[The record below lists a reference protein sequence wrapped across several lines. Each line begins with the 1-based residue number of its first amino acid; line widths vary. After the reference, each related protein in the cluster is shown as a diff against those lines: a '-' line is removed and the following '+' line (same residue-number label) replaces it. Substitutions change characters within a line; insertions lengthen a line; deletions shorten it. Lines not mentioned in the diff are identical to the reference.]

1 MSHYI
6 TFPSPVEISD
16 WKLVWSDW
24 RNLFSSVNPYPSILA
39 SMKSSIMRDF
49 FGVGGEDGRCFQLE
63 MVFFPA

>member
-24 RNLFSSVNPYPSILA
+24 RNLFSLTNYS
-39 SMKSSIMRDF
+39 SSIPAAMKPYIIKEF
-49 FGVGGEDGRCFQLE
+49 FGVGAEDGSCFHLE
-63 MVFFPA
+63 TGFFA